1 MPHLECST
9 AIKPIC
15 TGVMINNWC
24 HAYTGGMG
32 GKQKEEERV
41 LLTLPNIKYLVEG
54 LEALLMTDL
63 DGEKRAKVIKLRD
76 DLASYVN
83 SIFSDYS

>member
-1 MPHLECST
+1 LERSA
-9 AIKPIC
+9 AIKLIC
-15 TGVMINNWC
+15 TGVMINNEC

>member
-1 MPHLECST
+1 MPQLKRRS
-9 AIKPIC
+9 AIKLIC
-15 TGVMINNWC
+15 TGEMINNEC
-24 HAYTGGMG
+24 RAYTGGMG
-32 GKQKEEERV
+32 GKQREEEHV

-63 DGEKRAKVIKLRD
+63 DGDKRAKVIKLRD

>member
-1 MPHLECST
+1 
-9 AIKPIC
+9 
-15 TGVMINNWC
+15 MINNEC
-24 HAYTGGMG
+24 RAYTGGMG
-32 GKQKEEERV
+32 GKQREEEHV

-63 DGEKRAKVIKLRD
+63 DGDKRAKVIKLRD

>member
-1 MPHLECST
+1 MAGRT
-9 AIKPIC
+9 
-15 TGVMINNWC
+15 
-24 HAYTGGMG
+24 
-32 GKQKEEERV
+32 KEEEKV

-63 DGEKRAKVIKLRD
+63 DGEKRAKVIQLRD
-76 DLASYVN
+76 ELMSYIN